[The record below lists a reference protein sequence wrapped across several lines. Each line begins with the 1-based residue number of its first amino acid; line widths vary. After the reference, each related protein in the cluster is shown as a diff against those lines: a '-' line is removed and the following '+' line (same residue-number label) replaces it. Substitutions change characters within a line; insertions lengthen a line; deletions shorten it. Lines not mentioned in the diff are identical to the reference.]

1 MPFPHAKILL
11 STAEKRGKGN
21 GEDNVS
27 IGSVKS
33 LSNALAHGE
42 ESADYTEGGR
52 LGVVALRERVV
63 CFSLKTLK
71 CGVSRAMPA
80 RGPLD
85 RCVKFD

>member
-1 MPFPHAKILL
+1 M
-11 STAEKRGKGN
+11 
-21 GEDNVS
+21 
-27 IGSVKS
+27 
-33 LSNALAHGE
+33 AHGE

-71 CGVSRAMPA
+71 CGVSRAMSA